1 MKKYFSASFMVECV
15 IPENA
20 EKPDYILRDQRGNI
34 CCRGDIQDIVEFF
47 DSSFAQFKSQQATGS
62 ELTD

>member
-1 MKKYFSASFMVECV
+1 MKKYFSASFMVECI
-15 IPENA
+15 IPEDA

-34 CCRGDIQDIVEFF
+34 CCRGDIHDIVEFF